1 MASNGRLT
9 LFLDKL
15 AALEREGGLTAEQ
28 AAFVSGIVARIHRGV
43 HLGLSRQQAEAA
55 RGMAER
61 AEASRPLAE
70 PSLQARG

>member
-1 MASNGRLT
+1 MASNGLLT

-28 AAFVSGIVARIHRGV
+28 AAFVAGIAARTQRGV

-55 RGMAER
+55 RSMAER
-61 AEASRPLAE
+61 ADAGRSLAE
-70 PSLQARG
+70 PSPQAGG